1 MAITV
6 HRATR
11 FSQGAGVMLVLLL
24 AVLAA
29 APWWAGRAD
38 LRLMIEI
45 FAYIGLASLWNLLA
59 GDAGLVSVG
68 QHAFVGLGGY
78 VLFALA
84 IFVGINPLF
93 AIPLAGLVA
102 AIAAVP
108 AAFLLF
114 RLRGAYFAIGSWV
127 LAEVARLGF
136 AQVSALGG
144 GSGSSLPVEVVRSI
158 ADGRSAREAVTYW
171 AALALVTLIVG
182 LIYLLLRSRLGLA
195 LTALRD
201 SEQASQSLGVR
212 IGRVKL
218 LVYVVA
224 AAGAAMLGAL
234 IFLTKLRISPE
245 AAFSVNDWTAF
256 VIFIAVIGGV
266 GRIEGPI
273 IGTLIFFV
281 LRETLADYG
290 AVYLIAL
297 GVIAILIM
305 LFARRGVWGY
315 LADRFGLEIF
325 PLRRRVKRSGNP

>member
-6 HRATR
+6 QRSTR
-11 FSQGAGVMLVLLL
+11 FSQGAGLVLVLLL

-59 GDAGLVSVG
+59 GYAGLVSVG

-84 IFVGINPLF
+84 IFAGINPLF
-93 AIPLAGLVA
+93 AIPLAGIVA
-102 AIAAVP
+102 AAAAVP
-108 AAFLLF
+108 AALLLF

-127 LAEVARLGF
+127 RAEVARLGF

-144 GSGSSLPVEVVRSI
+144 GSGSSLPVDVVRSI
-158 ADGRSAREAVTYW
+158 ADGRDAREAVTYW
-171 AALALVTLIVG
+171 AALALVTVIVG

-195 LTALRD
+195 LTAIRD
-201 SEQASQSLGVR
+201 SETASESLGVR

-218 LVYVVA
+218 MVYVVA
-224 AAGAAMLGAL
+224 AAGAAMIGAL

-273 IGTLIFFV
+273 VGTLIFFV

-297 GVIAILIM
+297 GAIAILIM

-325 PLRRRVKRSGNP
+325 PLRRRVTTRQS

>member
-11 FSQGAGVMLVLLL
+11 FSHGAGVLLVLLL

-59 GDAGLVSVG
+59 GYAGLVSVG

-195 LTALRD
+195 LTAIRD

-224 AAGAAMLGAL
+224 AAGAAMIGAL

-325 PLRRRVKRSGNP
+325 PLRRRVERSGNP

>member
-6 HRATR
+6 HRASR
-11 FSQGAGVMLVLLL
+11 FSQGAGLVLFLGL
-24 AVLAA
+24 VLLAA

-59 GDAGLVSVG
+59 GYAGLVSVG

-93 AIPLAGLVA
+93 AIPLAGVVA

-144 GSGSSLPVEVVRSI
+144 GSGSSLPVNVVRSI
-158 ADGRSAREAVTYW
+158 ADGRDAREAVTYW
-171 AALALVTLIVG
+171 AALALVTVIVG

-195 LTALRD
+195 LTAIRD

-224 AAGAAMLGAL
+224 AAGAAMIGAL

-273 IGTLIFFV
+273 VGTLIFFA
-281 LRETLADYG
+281 LREALADYG

-297 GVIAILIM
+297 GAIAILIM

-325 PLRRRVKRSGNP
+325 PLRRRVESSKNP

>member
-59 GDAGLVSVG
+59 GYAGLVSVG

-127 LAEVARLGF
+127 LAEVARVLKP
-136 AQVSALGG
+136 GG
-144 GSGSSLPVEVVRSI
+144 LFILGSSLPVEVVRSI

-195 LTALRD
+195 LTAIRD

-212 IGRVKL
+212 IGRMKL

-224 AAGAAMLGAL
+224 AAGAAMIGAL

-297 GVIAILIM
+297 GIIAILIM